1 MALQPIEFA
10 YSCSV
15 FSIVISGDTNGP
27 TYSWSAPLRVQG
39 IVSQILGSKIM
50 FRLSVLIISLFTCMA
65 LRPILPLSA
74 AEAKYE
80 FTTDWVTSHGTLWLE
95 HLEHLKGKPNIHALE
110 IGSFEGRSA
119 IWFLENILIH
129 PTSTITCVDIF
140 VEKSY
145 EDKFDRN
152 IEVSPFSKKVRKIKA
167 SSQKI
172 LRELEWNSYNFVYID
187 GSHVAK
193 DVLLDAVLSWDLLK
207 AGGIIIFDDYQWRV
221 KDHKPW
227 ARPQIAIDAFLQVF
241 EPYIELRHKE
251 YQVVVRK
258 KEKVTLEEKLGTVE
272 RSLNKAERF
281 FRTWLSLDVDRTKY
295 EY

>member
-1 MALQPIEFA
+1 
-10 YSCSV
+10 
-15 FSIVISGDTNGP
+15 
-27 TYSWSAPLRVQG
+27 
-39 IVSQILGSKIM
+39 M
-50 FRLSVLIISLFTCMA
+50 FRLSALIISFFTCMA
-65 LRPILPLSA
+65 FRPILPVSA
-74 AEAKYE
+74 AEAKHE
-80 FTTDWVTSHGTLWLE
+80 FTTDWVTSNGTLWLE
-95 HLEHLKGKPNIHALE
+95 HLKHLRGKPNIHALE

-140 VEKSY
+140 VEKTY

-152 IEVSPFSKKVRKIKA
+152 IQVSTFTKKVRKIKA
-167 SSQKI
+167 PSQKI
-172 LRELEWNSYNFVYID
+172 LRELEWNSYDFVYID

-221 KDHKPW
+221 KQYKPW
-227 ARPQIAIDAFLQVF
+227 ARPQTAIDAFLQVF
-241 EPYIELRHKE
+241 ERYIELRHKE

-258 KEKVTLEEKLGTVE
+258 KERVVLEEKLGIVE
-272 RSLNKAERF
+272 RSLNKTKAF
-281 FRTWLSLDVDRTKY
+281 FKPWLSPGLDRTKY